1 MGLRCRRVRQRC
13 WHYLDGTLSA
23 QARARVER
31 HLVGCGE
38 CRAAFAQAAFIL
50 ESLQKGLPIET
61 DSLCHLPRTLRG
73 YLHRR
78 RNPSRWRWS
87 VLLPL
92 LVALI
97 GLVGGIG
104 LVRLV
109 PSATRPLLSSPQAE
123 PSASAPIP
131 SPKVNEAHGGIP
143 HGLDAPSPLP
153 QRGDARH
160 PKRVEARS
168 PSKSATPQKA
178 GRARRTKAPSPR
190 KQIARPSHSPA
201 PVPTQLPEGTV
212 EVYDPSGQLVKRDRV
227 RGSR

>member
-73 YLHRR
+73 HLHRR

-104 LVRLV
+104 LVRFLPPASPPAN
-109 PSATRPLLSSPQAE
+109 PSGARLQPLKPTPPPTAPRQDVRHATGVDKLSYGQEARATGRLDSRSPQKRLSSQA
-123 PSASAPIP
+123 ASKRKRTLSTP
-131 SPKVNEAHGGIP
+131 
-143 HGLDAPSPLP
+143 
-153 QRGDARH
+153 
-160 PKRVEARS
+160 PKRA
-168 PSKSATPQKA
+168 
-178 GRARRTKAPSPR
+178 
-190 KQIARPSHSPA
+190 ARPAQLRP
-201 PVPTQLPEGTV
+201 PVQTHLPEGV
-212 EVYDPSGQLVKRDRV
+212 IEVYDPSGQLIKRDRV
-227 RGSR
+227 RGNR

>member
-1 MGLRCRRVRQRC
+1 MRGLVGLRCRRVRRRC
-13 WHYLDGTLSA
+13 WRYLDGTLSA
-23 QARARVER
+23 RARAGVER

-73 YLHRR
+73 HLHRR

-104 LVRLV
+104 LVRFLPPASPPAN
-109 PSATRPLLSSPQAE
+109 PSGARLQPLKPTPPPTAPRQDVRHATGVDKLSYGQEARATGRLDSRSPQKRLSSQA
-123 PSASAPIP
+123 ASKRKRTLSTP
-131 SPKVNEAHGGIP
+131 
-143 HGLDAPSPLP
+143 
-153 QRGDARH
+153 
-160 PKRVEARS
+160 PKRA
-168 PSKSATPQKA
+168 
-178 GRARRTKAPSPR
+178 
-190 KQIARPSHSPA
+190 ARPAQLRP
-201 PVPTQLPEGTV
+201 PVQTHLPEGV
-212 EVYDPSGQLVKRDRV
+212 IEVYDPSGQLIKRDRV
-227 RGSR
+227 RGNR

>member
-61 DSLCHLPRTLRG
+61 DSLSHLPRTLRG
-73 YLHRR
+73 HLHRR

-109 PSATRPLLSSPQAE
+109 PSDTRPLLSSPQAE

-131 SPKVNEAHGGIP
+131 SPKVNKAHGGSRTAWMPCLRCLSARTPAIP
-143 HGLDAPSPLP
+143 SVWKH
-153 QRGDARH
+153 ARH
-160 PKRVEARS
+160 PKAQPRRRQAGHGGRK
-168 PSKSATPQKA
+168 PLPHASKSPVRLTPLLLFRRNCQR
-178 GRARRTKAPSPR
+178 GRLKCMT
-190 KQIARPSHSPA
+190 H
-201 PVPTQLPEGTV
+201 
-212 EVYDPSGQLVKRDRV
+212 RV
-227 RGSR
+227 S